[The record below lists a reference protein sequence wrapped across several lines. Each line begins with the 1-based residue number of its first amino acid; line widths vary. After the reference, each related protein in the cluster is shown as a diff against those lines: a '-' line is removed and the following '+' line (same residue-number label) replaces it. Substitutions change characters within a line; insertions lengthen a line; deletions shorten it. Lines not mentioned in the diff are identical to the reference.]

1 MSAAG
6 ATLPGN
12 RGEAMK
18 TAERILGVV
27 LIVAALVTAY
37 YWWSYFHGGDVRVI
51 DARWYTA
58 FESSFPVADGWMA
71 LCAALAG
78 IGLLM
83 DRRWAAPFGLLA
95 ASAIVYLACMDI
107 TFDVENGLYAL
118 AAANDAMKFEI
129 FINAACAILGL
140 ATLWVSWRRL

>member
-1 MSAAG
+1 M
-6 ATLPGN
+6 
-12 RGEAMK
+12 RI
-18 TAERILGVV
+18 AERSLGVL

-78 IGLLM
+78 FGFLTGS
-83 DRRWAAPFGLLA
+83 RHAAAFGLLA
-95 ASAIVYLACMDI
+95 ASAIIYLAAMDI
-107 TFDVENGLYAL
+107 TFDVENGMYAL
-118 AAANDAMKFEI
+118 ASANDAMKFEI
-129 FINAACAILGL
+129 FINATCAILGA
-140 ATLWVSWRRL
+140 ATLLVSWRRVG